1 MTGPEPLPD
10 VAAARPGGESGP
22 VELRPR
28 NLLGTT
34 VSISSFRGVSVLA
47 AALAAIL
54 SARELGP
61 SGRGALVL
69 LLTLA
74 PFTAVVCGVGVNLA
88 GRVHMVAAESPVL
101 LGEYFGLTVV
111 LAVFEMAVCAL
122 VGAMLLPVAGVHLT
136 LRALVLFGLLGA
148 VTLGQALQNDAL
160 NTFGFVVEAA
170 AAETAGFVLQVALT
184 LALVL
189 VGERRFEVYAVV
201 VTIAGV
207 FQVLAGLRVLHVRG
221 LEMRPRYSREAW
233 SRLLRTGWP
242 AIPSTLS
249 QLLTFRVDRYIVGVF
264 MTPAAVG
271 VYSVAATVPEFLRI
285 IPMALGQSAFFRV
298 ASRTARHSDF
308 RRPLLACLAATVGLG
323 TVVFLLAPVA
333 VRVLFGPEF
342 SGAITPLRILLLAE
356 VAMTAFNIDGAI
368 LAGLGRLKDGAV
380 VALIGL
386 VLVLILDFVLIRSHG
401 LGGAAWAS
409 VLAYSVMSVAAH
421 VVLRWRT
428 AGVGDGAAVPAT

>member
-1 MTGPEPLPD
+1 MSAPDLGPGPL
-10 VAAARPGGESGP
+10 GP
-22 VELRPR
+22 RPR

-47 AALAAIL
+47 AAIAAVL

-74 PFTAVVCGVGVNLA
+74 PLTAVVCGVGTNLA

-101 LGEYFGLTVV
+101 LGEYIGLALV
-111 LAVFEMAVCAL
+111 LAAVEMVVCAVL
-122 VGAMLLPVAGVHLT
+122 GALLLPLAGVDMT
-136 LRALVLFGLLGA
+136 LRALVLFGVLGA
-148 VTLGQALQNDAL
+148 VTLGQALQNDAV

-170 AAETAGFVLQVALT
+170 AAETAGFILQVVLT
-184 LALVL
+184 LGLVI

-201 VTIAGV
+201 VMLAGV
-207 FQVLAGLRVLHVRG
+207 FQVVAGLRVLRVRG
-221 LEMRPRYSREAW
+221 MDIRPRHSRTAW

-242 AIPSTLS
+242 AIPSALS
-249 QLLTFRVDRYIVGVF
+249 QLLTFRVDRYIVGVL
-264 MTPAAVG
+264 MNPAAVG

-285 IPMALGQSAFFRV
+285 IPMALGQSAFFGV
-298 ASRTARHSDF
+298 ASRTAKHSDF
-308 RRPLLACLAATVGLG
+308 RRPLAACLAATVGLG
-323 TVVFLLAPVA
+323 TVVFFLAPFA
-333 VRVLFGPEF
+333 VHLLFGPQF

-368 LAGLGRLKDGAV
+368 LAGLGHLKDGAV
-380 VALIGL
+380 VSLVGL
-386 VLVLILDFVLIRSHG
+386 VLVLILDFVLIHG
-401 LGGAAWAS
+401 YGLNGAAWAS

-428 AGVGDGAAVPAT
+428 AGWPPPAGGVGDEAAVPAV